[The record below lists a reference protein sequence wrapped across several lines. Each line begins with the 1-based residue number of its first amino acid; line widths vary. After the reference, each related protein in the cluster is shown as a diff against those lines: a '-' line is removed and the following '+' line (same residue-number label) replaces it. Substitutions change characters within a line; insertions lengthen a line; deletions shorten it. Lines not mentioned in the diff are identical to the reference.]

1 MAENIQIL
9 DLHFQPYI
17 SAEEI
22 DSAVSRI
29 AADIDSKYFESDNP
43 PVFICILNGSF
54 VFSSDL
60 MKKVKTSS
68 QIEFVRL
75 KSYQGTQS
83 TENVQEVLG
92 LEIDLQGRDVIVL
105 EDIVDTGHT
114 LDKFLKTLQ
123 TYKPRSVE
131 IASLI
136 FKKEAFKKSF
146 KIDYLGFEIE
156 NKFIVGYGLDYNEYG
171 RNIPE
176 IYQIVHSNEII

>member
-1 MAENIQIL
+1 
-9 DLHFQPYI
+9 
-17 SAEEI
+17 
-22 DSAVSRI
+22 
-29 AADIDSKYFESDNP
+29 
-43 PVFICILNGSF
+43 
-54 VFSSDL
+54 
-60 MKKVKTSS
+60 
-68 QIEFVRL
+68 
-75 KSYQGTQS
+75 
-83 TENVQEVLG
+83 VQEVLG
-92 LEIDLQGRDVIVL
+92 LEIDLQGRDVIIL

-123 TYKPRSVE
+123 AYRPRSVE

-176 IYQIVHSNEII
+176 IYQIVSS